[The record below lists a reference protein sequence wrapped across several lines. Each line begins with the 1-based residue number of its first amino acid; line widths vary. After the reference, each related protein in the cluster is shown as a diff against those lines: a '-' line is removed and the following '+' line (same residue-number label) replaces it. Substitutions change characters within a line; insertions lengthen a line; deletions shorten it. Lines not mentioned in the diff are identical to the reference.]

1 MIGSRR
7 PPIGK
12 QTLVKERVQ
21 KLMSQLG
28 IASRRNAEDMIVK
41 GRVRINGKVAKLGD
55 QADPAV
61 DTVEVDGRRLNLDN
75 PKKVYIALHKPKGV
89 ITTNVGHKG
98 DDRQTIR
105 ELVPHEGHLF
115 TIGRLD
121 ADSEGLIVLT
131 NDGEMAQKLSHPSY
145 QHTKT
150 YKVVVQGLPT
160 AATIEKW
167 QQGIMLEEGM
177 TAPASVH
184 IVKGGS
190 DFTTLRIVM
199 TEGKKRQIRRVA
211 LILGHQVKRLVRTRI
226 GLLDL
231 GTLKPG
237 EWRELSQRD
246 LQDLATVAPELKSI
260 KAMKRARFS
269 GGRKFDPEA
278 RSGRR
283 PRPEQ
288 EDQPEGRN
296 TRPPRGF
303 SVDEAAPAGYES
315 DRRPMYRGPGRPSG
329 PSRSDDARP
338 PRRYDRYN
346 DQPTDESRSAGR
358 PPRRDSD
365 STDRKPMGRGPYK
378 PSRPG
383 EPRSSGRPPRRDE
396 NAPSGERASG
406 RPPRRDDDSSDYS
419 DRKPLQRGPGKPSRP
434 ASSQDNDRRSP
445 GTPSRGGRPGPKRGR
460 PAANN
465 PHATRRPR
473 PAKRGPKRNSES

>member
-1 MIGSRR
+1 M
-7 PPIGK
+7 
-12 QTLVKERVQ
+12 KERVQ

-75 PKKVYIALHKPKGV
+75 PKKIYIALNKPKGV
-89 ITTNVGHKG
+89 ITTNVAHRG

-115 TIGRLD
+115 AIGRLD

-167 QQGIMLEEGM
+167 QQGVMLEEGM

-237 EWRELSQRD
+237 EWRELNQRD

-269 GGRKFDPEA
+269 GGRKFDPDA

-288 EDQPEGRN
+288 DDREEGRP

-315 DRRPMYRGPGRPSG
+315 DRRPMFRGPG
-329 PSRSDDARP
+329 
-338 PRRYDRYN
+338 
-346 DQPTDESRSAGR
+346 
-358 PPRRDSD
+358 
-365 STDRKPMGRGPYK
+365 K

-383 EPRSSGRPPRRDE
+383 ESRSAERPFRREDEGSERRPGRRGPASRSGESRSPGRPARRDEGSATGDSRSSGRPFQRDE
-396 NAPSGERASG
+396 NST
-406 RPPRRDDDSSDYS
+406 DYS

-434 ASSQDNDRRSP
+434 STGTDDERRSP
-445 GTPSRGGRPGPKRGR
+445 RTPSRGGRPGAKRGR
-460 PAANN
+460 PAPNN

-473 PAKRGPKRNSES
+473 PAKRGPKRNSEG